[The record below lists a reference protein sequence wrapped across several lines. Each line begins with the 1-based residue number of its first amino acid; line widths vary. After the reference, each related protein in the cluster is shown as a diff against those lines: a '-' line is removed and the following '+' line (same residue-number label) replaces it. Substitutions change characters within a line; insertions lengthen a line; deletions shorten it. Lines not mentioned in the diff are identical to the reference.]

1 MVMANVWM
9 GLIFGRTANEVSP
22 TNPLDED
29 DTPEAST
36 EKLTPNRLASMT
48 IRSHYI
54 NDQRKERS
62 HESTDTVRELDR
74 LP

>member
-1 MVMANVWM
+1 M
-9 GLIFGRTANEVSP
+9 GLTFGRTAKDVSP

-48 IRSHYI
+48 NQSHNI
-54 NDQRKERS
+54 NDQRKKMS

>member
-1 MVMANVWM
+1 M
-9 GLIFGRTANEVSP
+9 GLTFGRTANEVSP

-48 IRSHYI
+48 SRSQYI
-54 NDQRKERS
+54 NDQRAKKGS
-62 HESTDTVRELDR
+62 HEPTDTVTELDR
-74 LP
+74 LL

>member
-1 MVMANVWM
+1 M
-9 GLIFGRTANEVSP
+9 GLTFGRTANEVSP

-48 IRSHYI
+48 IRYQYI
-54 NDQRKERS
+54 NDQRAKKRS
-62 HESTDTVRELDR
+62 YESTDTVRELDR